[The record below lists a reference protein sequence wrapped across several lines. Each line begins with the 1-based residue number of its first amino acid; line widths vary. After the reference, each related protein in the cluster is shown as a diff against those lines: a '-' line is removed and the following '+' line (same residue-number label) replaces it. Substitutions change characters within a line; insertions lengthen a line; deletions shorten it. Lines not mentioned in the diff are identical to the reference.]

1 MILTVGDCFEA
12 DILDANENYTKQV
25 FNISHFGYRGH
36 KGFPTTI
43 YSNLW
48 SKSQNEWT
56 HGRLFELTTEDSYA
70 YTVNSITMCQ
80 CPSLPPKGGKKTRL
94 KSKKNNS
101 KKTRRITRRR

>member
-1 MILTVGDCFEA
+1 MEDCFES
-12 DILDANENYTKQV
+12 DILDANGNYTKQV
-25 FNISHFGYRGH
+25 FNISHFGYEGNFE
-36 KGFPTTI
+36 KLTKI

-48 SKSQNEWT
+48 NKSQNEWT

-80 CPSLPPKGGKKTRL
+80 CPSSPPEGGKKTRL
-94 KSKKNNS
+94 KSKKNSS